1 MSRVG
6 NSPIKLPDGVNL
18 TTEGARLV
26 AKGSKGEL
34 AMALPSNVDVAVN
47 DGVVTVT
54 PREKTFMAALFGVQ
68 SGQTST
74 IWLSAYPQA
83 LPVILRLTGLVT
95 GPRCRETS
103 CS

>member
-18 TTEGARLV
+18 TTEGARIV

-54 PREKTFMAALFGVQ
+54 PREKNIRSLYLGYSPGKHQ
-68 SGQTST
+68 QYGCRR
-74 IWLSAYPQA
+74 IHRLYP
-83 LPVILRLTGLVT
+83 
-95 GPRCRETS
+95 
-103 CS
+103 